1 MFGVNVESIDFN
13 LPVDTLTEK
22 PLFAFS
28 CNRNVRENYRG
39 PLLMDGDDEPI
50 TLDNISTKVGS
61 KVKGIFDQKSRHGH
75 SQHDATAY
83 GEITLEED
91 GSRYYLNFDGHSFFD
106 IPITQYLTK
115 DVGVFVVCDPD
126 GNGREP
132 VFSGFSATHELSM
145 DVGSAY
151 MRFSYYKLIDRQ
163 ILFGGLDSPEL
174 KRDGYVGN
182 FSDEINITNVSGST
196 GKSVRSLELSSPLS
210 ACCMGKDAGHHF
222 TGKIYEM
229 VVTDFEIQNDS
240 IDQVFDNWT
249 DYYSLT

>member
-1 MFGVNVESIDFN
+1 
-13 LPVDTLTEK
+13 
-22 PLFAFS
+22 
-28 CNRNVRENYRG
+28 
-39 PLLMDGDDEPI
+39 
-50 TLDNISTKVGS
+50 
-61 KVKGIFDQKSRHGH
+61 
-75 SQHDATAY
+75 
-83 GEITLEED
+83 
-91 GSRYYLNFDGHSFFD
+91 
-106 IPITQYLTK
+106 
-115 DVGVFVVCDPD
+115 
-126 GNGREP
+126 
-132 VFSGFSATHELSM
+132 M

-151 MRFSYYKLIDRQ
+151 MRFSYYKLIDKQ

-196 GKSVRSLELSSPLS
+196 GKSVRSLELSSPLL
-210 ACCMGKDAGHHF
+210 ACCMGKDAGHYF